1 GGGVAPEDQAA
12 APRKG
17 VRLDG
22 RAVDKHLRA
31 GGDVEPGL
39 DDAVIAQGDAA
50 AGVCAQQAALPEA
63 DDVFAASG
71 ERAHDGGT
79 PAHIRAVADDDTR
92 RDASLHHGM
101 AECAGVEVDEALM
114 HDGGALREVG
124 AETDAVGVTD
134 AYTR

>member
-1 GGGVAPEDQAA
+1 
-12 APRKG
+12 
-17 VRLDG
+17 
-22 RAVDKHLRA
+22 
-31 GGDVEPGL
+31 DVEPGL

-79 PAHIRAVADDDTR
+79 PAHIRAVADGDTR

-101 AECAGVEVDEALM
+101 AECAGVEADEDLM

-134 AYTR
+134 AYTRGQDVVDHAGEFIHRVHRHRAPAGQPRAGQV